1 MLRLGMVDTSTLI
14 TCLENYMFLASQQAP
29 GVVPIAFDGVRG
41 HRSGLRAPLTNLV
54 GASAPNLTLPDGSID
69 AVFDEFSRQ
78 NLPFSWLLGPHS
90 PEGTCQRLEQRGMSG
105 FQRLSGLASCELGP
119 RSPNATNAR
128 IREARSDERHSFAD
142 VLMATFE
149 LEREVVAFFQTA
161 YWFGSTLS
169 AKNYLAF
176 VDGYREPVAVA
187 SSVYDPHAPIVVL
200 AIAAVRAPFRGRGLY
215 RALVERR
222 LADAKADGCVAA
234 VVQALPTSSA
244 PICRRLGFRDVCT
257 QELLCLDE

>member
-1 MLRLGMVDTSTLI
+1 MVGTSTLI
-14 TCLENYMFLASQQAP
+14 TSLENYVFLASHRASAL
-29 GVVPIAFDGVRG
+29 VPIAFEGVRG
-41 HRSGLRAPLTNLV
+41 HRSSIPRPLTNLV
-54 GASAPNLTLPDGSID
+54 GVAAPNLALPDASID
-69 AVFDEFSRQ
+69 AVFNEFTQR

-90 PEGTCQRLEQRGMSG
+90 PEGTQQRLEQRGMSG
-105 FQRLSGLASCELGP
+105 FQRLSGLASCELDR
-119 RSPNATNAR
+119 RSPNSAHAR
-128 IREARSDERHSFAD
+128 IREARVDEQASFAD

-149 LEREVVAFFQTA
+149 LEREVVAFFQRA

-169 AKNYLAF
+169 ARNYLAF
-176 VDGYREPVAVA
+176 VDGTREPVAVA
-187 SSVYDPHAPIVVL
+187 SSVYDPHAPIVIL

-244 PICRRLGFRDVCT
+244 PICSRLGFREICT
-257 QELLCLDE
+257 QELLCLGE